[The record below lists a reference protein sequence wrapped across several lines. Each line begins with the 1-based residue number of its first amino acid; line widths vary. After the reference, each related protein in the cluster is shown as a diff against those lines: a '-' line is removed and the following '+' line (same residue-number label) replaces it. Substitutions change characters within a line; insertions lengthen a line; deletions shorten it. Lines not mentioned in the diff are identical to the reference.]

1 LVYPNPVKSSF
12 KISINDVPVGK
23 ARIRIINASGTEVM
37 NLNTEKS
44 DFEFSKE
51 IPAGSLDKG
60 YYFVQVIVNEVNLYC
75 VKIMVVK

>member
-1 LVYPNPVKSSF
+1 MVYPNPAKSSF

-23 ARIRIINASGTEVM
+23 ALIRIINASGTEVM

-51 IPAGSLDKG
+51 ISTSTSIEGFYL
-60 YYFVQVIVNEVNLYC
+60 VQVTVNEVYLYI
-75 VKIMVVK
+75 VKIMVIK